1 MPEKYFQQKR
11 DWLNDQKYGK
21 SRSMKFLIIKNDW
34 KKSTSNRNKMFLDA
48 RIMKNN
54 PEEKLIIH
62 ILDSI
67 IKMILNESEY
77 RKSTKVN

>member
-1 MPEKYFQQKR
+1 
-11 DWLNDQKYGK
+11 
-21 SRSMKFLIIKNDW
+21 
-34 KKSTSNRNKMFLDA
+34 MFLDA

-67 IKMILNESEY
+67 IKMVLNESEY
-77 RKSTKVN
+77 RKSTTVN